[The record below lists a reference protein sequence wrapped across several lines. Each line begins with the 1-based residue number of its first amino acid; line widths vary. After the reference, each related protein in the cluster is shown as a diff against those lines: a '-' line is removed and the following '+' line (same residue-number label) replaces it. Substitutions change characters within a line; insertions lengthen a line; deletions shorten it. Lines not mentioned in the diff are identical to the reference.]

1 MLRRSSLLYL
11 LIVLLLLLLLFLL
24 LPLLPLIQ
32 GLFLQGTFSSLAV
45 GGLVAPL
52 VAIVLRGLCS
62 GIGPSRAIHGIRIL
76 EGTSP

>member
-11 LIVLLLLLLLFLL
+11 LIVL

-52 VAIVLRGLCS
+52 VAL
-62 GIGPSRAIHGIRIL
+62 
-76 EGTSP
+76 